1 MYKVVFQRKAGGA
14 VLKIRLDSWAALVR
28 WLGEHPGMYRLRV
41 EVEGA

>member
-1 MYKVVFQRKAGGA
+1 MYIAIFQLTAQGA
-14 VLKIRLDSWAALVR
+14 VLKIRLDSWAALVG